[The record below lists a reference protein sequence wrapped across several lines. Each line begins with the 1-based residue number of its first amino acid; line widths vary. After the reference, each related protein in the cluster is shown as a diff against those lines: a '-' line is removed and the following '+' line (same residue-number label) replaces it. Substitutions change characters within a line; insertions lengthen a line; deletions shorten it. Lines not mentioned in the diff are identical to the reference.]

1 MNTLA
6 NVGATSN
13 SLWWALNC
21 VSLLFACS
29 KCGTTVRESPYTDM
43 ILLLTFLRN
52 QDDSTMDLT
61 ELDVAMGPLLFPDQ

>member
-21 VSLLFACS
+21 FSLLFACS
-29 KCGTTVRESPYTDM
+29 KCGTTVRKSPYTDM
-43 ILLLTFLRN
+43 ILLWYV
-52 QDDSTMDLT
+52 
-61 ELDVAMGPLLFPDQ
+61 LDTHEFIARRSEEHPLFHDR